1 MEKVL
6 SVFVD
11 ESGDTGDSG
20 QTSKYYIVSF
30 TFHNQSDDIT
40 SQLDRLKNKPS
51 YHVGPIIRKEEPYF
65 DMDIEERAKLLREL
79 LVWSTILPIK
89 TKSFVFVKRELDFD
103 KYKLLMRLSKE
114 IFSFLDKYR
123 GYFMS
128 FDKIIVYYDKGQ
140 QVVEKALLQSFGII
154 GYNVEFKDGVKADN
168 YRLFQLT
175 DFVCSIKL
183 IEKKMNCHELSF
195 WESVFFNDPISFKN
209 YYLKALKK
217 KEFK

>member
-79 LVWSTILPIK
+79 LVWSTIK
-89 TKSFVFVKRELDFD
+89 TKSFVFVKRELDFEH
-103 KYKLLMRLSKE
+103 L
-114 IFSFLDKYR
+114 
-123 GYFMS
+123 
-128 FDKIIVYYDKGQ
+128 
-140 QVVEKALLQSFGII
+140 KAIHR
-154 GYNVEFKDGVKADN
+154 Y
-168 YRLFQLT
+168 LFQDL
-175 DFVCSIKL
+175 F
-183 IEKKMNCHELSF
+183 F
-195 WESVFFNDPISFKN
+195 WAGKIRTVAIAKRNLFCLPQHI
-209 YYLKALKK
+209 
-217 KEFK
+217 

>member
-30 TFHNQSDDIT
+30 LFHNQSDDI
-40 SQLDRLKNKPS
+40 SDAINKLKSKLP
-51 YHVGPIIRKEEPYF
+51 YHVGPIIRKEEPYEN
-65 DMDIEERAKLLREL
+65 IGVKERSKMLREL
-79 LVWSTILPIK
+79 LVLATILPIK
-89 TKSFVFVKRELDFD
+89 TKTIVYEKRELDFD
-103 KYKLLMRLSKE
+103 KRKMVMRLSKD
-114 IFSFLDKYR
+114 IYSFLDQYR
-123 GYFMS
+123 DYFMS
-128 FDKIIVYYDKGQ
+128 FDRIIIYYDKGQ

-154 GYNVEFKDGVKADN
+154 GYPVDFKDDVKADN

-175 DFVCSIKL
+175 DFICSINL
-183 IEKKMNCHELSF
+183 IETKMDNHELSKS
-195 WESVFFNDPISFKN
+195 EAKFFNDSKSFKK

-217 KEFK
+217 KVLN

>member
-30 TFHNQSDDIT
+30 LFHNQYDDI
-40 SQLDRLKNKPS
+40 SDAINKLKSKLP
-51 YHVGPIIRKEEPYF
+51 YHVGPIIRKEEPYEN
-65 DMDIEERAKLLREL
+65 IGVKERSKMLREL
-79 LVWSTILPIK
+79 LVLATILPIK
-89 TKSFVFVKRELDFD
+89 TKTIVYEKRELDFD
-103 KYKLLMRLSKE
+103 KRKMVMRLSKD
-114 IFSFLDKYR
+114 IYSFLDQYR
-123 GYFMS
+123 DYFMS
-128 FDKIIVYYDKGQ
+128 FDRIIIYYDKGQ

-154 GYNVEFKDGVKADN
+154 GYPVDFKDDVKADN

-175 DFVCSIKL
+175 DFICSINL
-183 IEKKMNCHELSF
+183 IETKMDNHELSKS
-195 WESVFFNDPISFKN
+195 EAKFFNDSKSFKK

-217 KEFK
+217 KVLN

>member
-30 TFHNQSDDIT
+30 LFHNQSDDI
-40 SQLDRLKNKPS
+40 SEAISKLKSKLP
-51 YHVGPIIRKEEPYF
+51 YHVGPIIRKEEPYKNLSVK
-65 DMDIEERAKLLREL
+65 ERSKMLREL
-79 LVWSTILPIK
+79 LVLTTILPIK
-89 TKSFVFVKRELDFD
+89 TKTIVYEKRELDFD
-103 KYKLLMRLSKE
+103 KRKMVMKLSKD
-114 IFSFLDKYR
+114 IYSFLDQYR
-123 GYFMS
+123 NYFML

-154 GYNVEFKDGVKADN
+154 GYPVEFKEGVKAES

-175 DFVCSIKL
+175 DFICSISL
-183 IEKKMNCHELSF
+183 IETKMNNHELSKS
-195 WESVFFNDPISFKN
+195 ESRFFNDPQSFKK
-209 YYLKALKK
+209 YYLKALAKK
-217 KEFK
+217 TLK

>member
-30 TFHNQSDDIT
+30 LFHNQSDDI
-40 SQLDRLKNKPS
+40 SGAINKLKSKLP
-51 YHVGPIIRKEEPYF
+51 YHAGPIIRKEKPY
-65 DMDIEERAKLLREL
+65 DNLSVKERSKMLREM
-79 LVWSTILPIK
+79 LVLATILPIK
-89 TKSFVFVKRELDFD
+89 TKTFVYEKRELDFD
-103 KYKLLMRLSKE
+103 KRKMVMRLSKD
-114 IFSFLDKYR
+114 IYSFLDQYR
-123 GYFMS
+123 DYFMS
-128 FDKIIVYYDKGQ
+128 FDRIIVYYDKGQ

-154 GYNVEFKDGVKADN
+154 GYPVDFKDDVKADN

-175 DFVCSIKL
+175 DFICSISL
-183 IEKKMNCHELSF
+183 IETKMNNHELSKS
-195 WESVFFNDPISFKN
+195 EARFFNDPQSFKK

-217 KEFK
+217 KVLI

>member
-30 TFHNQSDDIT
+30 LFHNQSDDI
-40 SQLDRLKNKPS
+40 SGAINKLKSELP
-51 YHVGPIIRKEEPYF
+51 YHAGPIIRKEKPY
-65 DMDIEERAKLLREL
+65 DNLSVKERSKMLREM
-79 LVWSTILPIK
+79 LVLATILPIK
-89 TKSFVFVKRELDFD
+89 TKTFVYEKRELDFD
-103 KYKLLMRLSKE
+103 KRKMVMRLSKD
-114 IFSFLDKYR
+114 IYSFLDQYR
-123 GYFMS
+123 DYFMS
-128 FDKIIVYYDKGQ
+128 FDRIIVYYDKGQ

-154 GYNVEFKDGVKADN
+154 GYPVDFKDDVKADN

-175 DFVCSIKL
+175 DFICSISL
-183 IEKKMNCHELSF
+183 IETKMNNHELSKS
-195 WESVFFNDPISFKN
+195 EARFFNDPQSFKK

-217 KEFK
+217 KVLS

>member
-30 TFHNQSDDIT
+30 LFHNQSDDI
-40 SQLDRLKNKPS
+40 SDAINKLKSKLP
-51 YHVGPIIRKEEPYF
+51 YHVGPIIRKEEPY
-65 DMDIEERAKLLREL
+65 ESLGVKERSKMLREL
-79 LVWSTILPIK
+79 LVLSTILPIK
-89 TKSFVFVKRELDFD
+89 TKTIVYEKRELDFD
-103 KYKLLMRLSKE
+103 KRKMVMKLSKD
-114 IFSFLDKYR
+114 IYSFLDQYR
-123 GYFMS
+123 DYFMS
-128 FDKIIVYYDKGQ
+128 FDRIIIYYDKGQ

-154 GYNVEFKDGVKADN
+154 GYPVDFKDGVKADN

-175 DFVCSIKL
+175 DFICSINL
-183 IEKKMNCHELSF
+183 IETKMDNHELSKS
-195 WESVFFNDPISFKN
+195 EAKFFNDSKSFKK

-217 KEFK
+217 KVLN

>member
-30 TFHNQSDDIT
+30 LFHNQSDDI
-40 SQLDRLKNKPS
+40 SDAINKLKSKLP
-51 YHVGPIIRKEEPYF
+51 YHVGPIIRKEEPY
-65 DMDIEERAKLLREL
+65 ENLGVKERSKMLREL
-79 LVWSTILPIK
+79 LVLATILPIK
-89 TKSFVFVKRELDFD
+89 TKTIVYEKRELDFD
-103 KYKLLMRLSKE
+103 KRKMVMRLSKD
-114 IFSFLDKYR
+114 IYSFLDQYR
-123 GYFMS
+123 DYFMS
-128 FDKIIVYYDKGQ
+128 FDRIIIYYDKGQ

-154 GYNVEFKDGVKADN
+154 GYPVDFKDGVKADN

-175 DFVCSIKL
+175 DFICSINL
-183 IEKKMNCHELSF
+183 IETKMDNHELSKS
-195 WESVFFNDPISFKN
+195 EAKFFNDSKSFKK

-217 KEFK
+217 KVLN